1 MLDGNSMEV
10 HEQFE
15 CLVADLA
22 HTLYR
27 KTHLYDFEDLFQIG
41 LQSVVRLEKSFDAS
55 RSQRITFFTKC
66 IRRDMVK
73 FIKKHNKVF
82 SNVPLPNE
90 TSCKKIEQLWESLPD
105 MGAEDTEMVRMLVNG
120 LSKRDV
126 ARRLML
132 TMQEVQ
138 VRLEKIGESIG

>member
-1 MLDGNSMEV
+1 
-10 HEQFE
+10 
-15 CLVADLA
+15 
-22 HTLYR
+22 
-27 KTHLYDFEDLFQIG
+27 
-41 LQSVVRLEKSFDAS
+41 
-55 RSQRITFFTKC
+55 
-66 IRRDMVK
+66 
-73 FIKKHNKVF
+73 
-82 SNVPLPNE
+82 
-90 TSCKKIEQLWESLPD
+90 